1 MLENLYL
8 RSNFITNIVSLVVSH
23 FLLLK
28 MFFWKISGIKML
40 YFHAKKSN
48 SFMNINIHFT

>member
-28 MFFWKISGIKML
+28 MFFWKISGIKMF